1 MHVHRNSVEHAYGIC
16 ATKGHLFMCHFM
28 SSENNIKEDLRALL
42 INYQILLVHFEKKI
56 TKILRE
62 PERCNIAMKG
72 KQ

>member
-42 INYQILLVHFEKKI
+42 INYQILLVHFVSMLKLHVF
-56 TKILRE
+56 TSILILI
-62 PERCNIAMKG
+62 P
-72 KQ
+72 